1 MAWGVTS
8 HTLHWILVPLLVVGV
23 MREWKS
29 GLFLRMAKMIS
40 LQLECLNSFIC
51 CLPSCAYYRAL
62 IWITVVL
69 KCNLSYWVI
78 RYLNYTVGSYYG
90 FIAYWKFDTR
100 FTRGRALSII
110 IPTAHAIKLLLY
122 YINPPRNDFL
132 IESAKAANML
142 VCSGQRR
149 SCGGVVTRLVRIGK
163 NYHRG
168 FLLPPLS
175 WGGKVLPFWRT
186 LFNFIFLPLKE

>member
-1 MAWGVTS
+1 
-8 HTLHWILVPLLVVGV
+8 
-23 MREWKS
+23 
-29 GLFLRMAKMIS
+29 
-40 LQLECLNSFIC
+40 
-51 CLPSCAYYRAL
+51 
-62 IWITVVL
+62 
-69 KCNLSYWVI
+69 
-78 RYLNYTVGSYYG
+78 VGSYYG

-186 LFNFIFLPLKE
+186 LFNFIFFAFERIESVGEIGVVGEARRRQHILWGNKREKEAVCLATRSWDENTGITE